1 MRLRCFRCVLSV
13 CVWGWGALGVVGG
26 WMPLPTRPQRYC
38 DPASLVNLRACRIRT
53 LFCSFRRASN
63 ICFICAICTNSF
75 VVFFLFFAFLCPSE
89 HRFLAYVCLHRDILP
104 VCSPYDNVRAS
115 FIVFASF
122 LLSWRRFYRFGV
134 VFIIILRISFA
145 NFTFLF
151 CFRAYC
157 ERCGGKLR

>member
-1 MRLRCFRCVLSV
+1 MDACYERWWSLEWNVFLFSFSSFPNIRCSLLNIARLSHSDAFLQFSTGVEYLLYLRNLYKFV
-13 CVWGWGALGVVGG
+13 C
-26 WMPLPTRPQRYC
+26 
-38 DPASLVNLRACRIRT
+38 S
-53 LFCSFRRASN
+53 
-63 ICFICAICTNSF
+63 
-75 VVFFLFFAFLCPSE
+75 FFLFFAFLCPSE